1 VTVGGG
7 GFDHNDTVV
16 LANVG
21 GIVAAETCHGR
32 WEDYGDPL
40 ASLTVSGG
48 VILTVGAAGSEDTRT
63 KTIVNNGAVHL
74 LNSSRIQIYGA
85 GNNFWSGAG
94 TVTMAATGKVQVAL
108 TTSRTL
114 SNTIRTTNVPL
125 EIYVVSGGDATLT
138 GGGANVGTASVTVW
152 NNVNADKLT
161 WTVGADMAC
170 GNLVLGTGAK
180 EGGLDMNGHDLSMS
194 GDMLFDGENCTVDLG
209 TGTHTIGGE
218 IKRNTGDET
227 GCSLDFAMSKTTL
240 GGNVTLAG
248 IATDF
253 GSAVITG
260 AAITINGASATSLTG
275 DGGTFYSLTVA
286 NMALFCVRR
295 WRCRGVTEGTGNTQ
309 RFLHLN
315 RYERHRDSGRF
326 RMARERL

>member
-1 VTVGGG
+1 
-7 GFDHNDTVV
+7 
-16 LANVG
+16 
-21 GIVAAETCHGR
+21 
-32 WEDYGDPL
+32 
-40 ASLTVSGG
+40 
-48 VILTVGAAGSEDTRT
+48 
-63 KTIVNNGAVHL
+63 
-74 LNSSRIQIYGA
+74 
-85 GNNFWSGAG
+85 
-94 TVTMAATGKVQVAL
+94 
-108 TTSRTL
+108 
-114 SNTIRTTNVPL
+114 
-125 EIYVVSGGDATLT
+125 
-138 GGGANVGTASVTVW
+138 
-152 NNVNADKLT
+152 
-161 WTVGADMAC
+161 MAC

-180 EGGLDMNGHDLSMS
+180 EGGLDMTGHDLAMT
-194 GDMLFDGENCTVDLG
+194 GDLLFDGNNSTVVLG
-209 TGTHTIGGE
+209 PGTHSVAGE

-227 GCSLDFAMSKTTL
+227 GCSMTFAGRVSL